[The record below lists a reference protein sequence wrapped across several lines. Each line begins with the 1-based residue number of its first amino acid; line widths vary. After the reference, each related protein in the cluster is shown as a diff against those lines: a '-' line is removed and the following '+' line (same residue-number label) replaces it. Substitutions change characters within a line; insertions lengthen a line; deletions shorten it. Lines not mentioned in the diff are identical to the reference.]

1 MNKILSLFESFRKP
15 DPQGEPIDLTYGKLR
30 VNRTVSHGGPALSFN
45 ETSVAGGVDSGLY
58 LHDCTFDDISYE
70 KGEPDKMSISITV
83 EGGVDGSFDSI
94 FGVNLAEGP

>member
-45 ETSVAGGVDSGLY
+45 ETSVAV
-58 LHDCTFDDISYE
+58 HRAIYE
-70 KGEPDKMSISITV
+70 SLGITPKV
-83 EGGVDGSFDSI
+83 
-94 FGVNLAEGP
+94 